1 MVIDFHTHIYPDKI
15 AAKAVEN
22 IGAFYTLPMQCDGT
36 VKGLLESAGKDDGC
50 GTNRSI
56 NRCGINRFVVFSAAA
71 APGQVERIN
80 NYIAS
85 VCAEHPELTGFGT
98 LHPGLDD
105 PEAEIGRFAGLGLRG
120 VKFHHDMQQ
129 IDLDD
134 RKMMDLYALL
144 EGRFPVVLHA
154 GDYRY
159 GYSHPSKIAKVLD
172 AFPKLVVV
180 AAHFGGWSVFD
191 LALEYFQQ
199 RFCYFDISSS
209 LPFLGKKRARELIRI
224 YGAERFLFGSDYPMW
239 NPARCLE
246 EFLELDLSADEREL
260 ILHGNAERILRTPAA
275 EAPTT
280 EGPAAEGG
288 ILA

>member
-1 MVIDFHTHIYPDKI
+1 MVIDFHVHIYPDKI

-22 IGAFYTLPMQCDGT
+22 IGAFYTLPMEGDGT
-36 VKGLLESAGKDDGC
+36 VKGLLEAAGKGE
-50 GTNRSI
+50 GR
-56 NRCGINRFVVFSAAA
+56 GIDRFVVFSAAA
-71 APGQVERIN
+71 VPAQVASIN

-85 VCAEHPELTGFGT
+85 VCAENPGLTGFGT
-98 LHPGLDD
+98 LHPGQED
-105 PEAEIGRFAGLGLRG
+105 PEAELGRFAGLGLRG
-120 VKFHHDMQQ
+120 VKFHHDMQR
-129 IDLDD
+129 IDIDD
-134 RKMMDLYALL
+134 RKMMDIYALL
-144 EGRFPVVLHA
+144 EGRFPVVFHT

-159 GYSHPSKIAKVLD
+159 GYSHPSRLAKVLD
-172 AFPKLVVV
+172 AFPKLVAV

-246 EFLELDLSADEREL
+246 EFLELELSESEQEL
-260 ILHGNAERILRTPAA
+260 ILHRNAE
-275 EAPTT
+275 
-280 EGPAAEGG
+280 G
-288 ILA
+288 II